1 MKRYIVIWNTEDCCD
16 STRIEFTTLEAAKN
30 EAKDVYYEW
39 MSNKQDNWSVIF
51 SEDKDGYIPAP
62 TKDQIEE
69 WDNMIDNC
77 YAYIRELDKNGNII
91 DKENYYK
98 FWLSDDE
105 LKEIGWMEWSELKER
120 NNW

>member
-1 MKRYIVIWNTEDCCD
+1 MNDE
-16 STRIEFTTLEAAKN
+16 
-30 EAKDVYYEW
+30 
-39 MSNKQDNWSVIF
+39 QDNWSIIF

-62 TKDQIEE
+62 TKDQIEA
-69 WDNMIDNC
+69 WDDMIDSC

-91 DKENYYK
+91 NKENYYK

>member
-1 MKRYIVIWNTEDCCD
+1 MKRYIVVWNIKDCCD

-30 EAKDVYYEW
+30 EAKDIFYEW
-39 MSNKQDNWSVIF
+39 MNDEQDNWSVIF
-51 SEDKDGYIPAP
+51 SEDKDGYIPVP

-69 WDNMIDNC
+69 WNNMINNC
-77 YAYIRELDKNGNII
+77 YVYIRELDKNGNII
-91 DKENYYK
+91 NKEDYYK

>member
-1 MKRYIVIWNTEDCCD
+1 MKRYTVVWNTEHCCD
-16 STRIEFTTLEAAKN
+16 SIRIEFTTLEAAKDKVK
-30 EAKDVYYEW
+30 EIYLEW
-39 MSNKQDNWSVIF
+39 LTAEQMNWNINKESFKPI
-51 SEDKDGYIPAP
+51 P
-62 TKDQIEE
+62 TKNQIEK

-91 DKENYYK
+91 NNNDYYK

-105 LKEIGWMEWSELKER
+105 LKEIGWAEWSELKER

>member
-1 MKRYIVIWNTEDCCD
+1 MKRYIIIWNTEDYCD
-16 STRIEFTTLEAAKN
+16 SIRIEFTTLEAAKN

-51 SEDKDGYIPAP
+51 SKDKDGYIPAP

-91 DKENYYK
+91 NKEDYYK